1 MAASISLGIRV
12 RVNNGAAR
20 EDRLEVD
27 PLSLNRIEL
36 RQHLYKEFVHE
47 FSCIHLY
54 VYISRCVVIDLN
66 PYHRGKPICA

>member
-27 PLSLNRIEL
+27 PLSLDWVQL
-36 RQHLYKEFVHE
+36 REHL
-47 FSCIHLY
+47 FSMTSL
-54 VYISRCVVIDLN
+54 ISRCAYLYLSIYL
-66 PYHRGKPICA
+66 HR